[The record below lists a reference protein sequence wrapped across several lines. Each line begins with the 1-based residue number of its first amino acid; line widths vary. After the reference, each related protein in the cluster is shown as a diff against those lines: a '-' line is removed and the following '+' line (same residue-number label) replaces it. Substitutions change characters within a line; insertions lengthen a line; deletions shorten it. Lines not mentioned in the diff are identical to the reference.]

1 MIINVSFDGRKL
13 FNWEGGTAEATKIE
27 EDVGE
32 VAALANMTPETLW
45 QSTLAKIAANGGWV
59 FSGNPEPEMMIV
71 IAGLLAL
78 PTHHPDHPGH
88 CRDYLE
94 VSNFDFDIKNDPQNS
109 TFHINVRAFAEGAL
123 Q

>member
-71 IAGLLAL
+71 IAGCWRSQPITRIILAIAE
-78 PTHHPDHPGH
+78 TTSKY
-88 CRDYLE
+88 RI
-94 VSNFDFDIKNDPQNS
+94 SIS
-109 TFHINVRAFAEGAL
+109 TSRMIPKIQHSTSM
-123 Q
+123 

>member
-13 FNWEGGTAEATKIE
+13 FNWEGGIAEATKIE
-27 EDVGE
+27 KDVSE
-32 VAALANMTPETLW
+32 VAALGNMSPETLW
-45 QSTLAKIAANGGWV
+45 QSTLAKIAANGGRV

-78 PTHHPDHPGH
+78 PTHHPDRPGH

-94 VSNFDFDIKNDPQNS
+94 SNFDFDVKNDPQNS
-109 TFHINVRAFAEGAL
+109 TFHINVKAFAEGAL
-123 Q
+123 H